1 MNFEKESISKL
12 IANAYHQAALD
23 PVNDMFVITELLEKI
38 KTNLVAK
45 QSEPYK
51 AWNGLELDRFR
62 FDKEN
67 ILKVFVPLRQKYFEE
82 HFENIKKSLQNKFD
96 FKIWFNEYIDAIVY
110 LSGSVFNPLCLHD
123 FPFTTEQK
131 RIVEKCR
138 QMNDLIMDG
147 RWADVFPFAQEFS
160 KDPQLS
166 AFHKSSML
174 VNVGYIQLFWYPD
187 FEGSIKYFEEASK
200 TDPNNS
206 VVEKG
211 WGTYYIKLQDYNKA
225 IRHFEKAMHM
235 DLTDVENYVQ
245 IGVCHKEKGDYAI
258 AEQWYRNAIKYDFT
272 NTDSYSKLIQLYG
285 HWDAEAEKSSLIP
298 ELIYKCELL
307 LPSDKYENMLYNI
320 YRDAGYS
327 YSVAGD
333 YSTSEMYYQKAVELK
348 PDYTIAKIDLAYIK
362 GYQKKYDEAT
372 RILQKILETTPDY
385 YDVHWG
391 LAWVYE
397 QTEKF
402 DESISEHQ
410 KCVAIR
416 PEWADKS
423 YNAIGKMY
431 FDQKKDYLHAKQYYQ
446 KAIEIRENENVYY
459 DNMIEALDKLDD
471 KESLKEKEDVLLR
484 QFSNNPKNDLVAN
497 KLGVHF
503 YNIGKMEESI
513 PYYQKAI
520 EINTSN
526 NVYYEN
532 LGLAYEGIKDVE
544 KAEKYYLEA
553 LKLKEEY
560 QTCNRLGILYY
571 RRNQNDDTDKAIEY
585 YQKAIGL
592 DPQNAVLYENLG
604 LAYEQKKMLQEAE
617 QAYIKATEI
626 EQVTG
631 AYFNRLGYFYYTQ
644 LRHELAIKY
653 YLKAIE
659 REKDMQL
666 YKTNLALAYE
676 ANKEPEK
683 AVDIYL
689 ELLAENKADHS
700 TRALLASAQ
709 YVMGEAYYH
718 DALQNLLQ
726 CCEEDP
732 GNVLYRKYL
741 GALYEKMNDPEKALS
756 IYNELVKENPDD
768 ADINNKVGVLYYRRG
783 TKEDAQKAISYYNK
797 AIELS
802 PAESIYYQNL
812 ALAYEV
818 TGDNDKVAAAYTKS
832 IEKAPHDDQSY
843 SFYAEFLFRNNQYEK
858 AIELCKKA
866 IEINP
871 NSSLYFQNIG
881 IAYERLNKN
890 EEAEEAYLNLLDI
903 EPHNANHHNNLGVF
917 YYRTNQFKKAIEKY
931 EDALALDPDNILF
944 HKNLAIAYEGLGKNE
959 EAEEIYLTILKKD
972 PNNDDIHNFLGVL
985 YYRTNQIEKAVEKYK
1000 DALAV
1005 NSNNMLYHKNLAIAY
1020 ESLGKNE
1027 ELEETYLT
1035 ILKMDP
1041 ANEETYN
1048 LLGVLYYRTNQFE
1061 KAITNYLK
1069 AIELNP
1075 QSALY
1080 YQNLG
1085 LAYDDNGQID
1095 QAEDAYLKSLKIDPN
1110 DDRCLNLAGVFYHAK
1125 RNNYKTALELYNQAI
1140 KINAKEPNYFLN
1152 LGNVYTLLND
1162 NKQAA
1167 TAFAMAEELQKVT

>member
-23 PVNDMFVITELLEKI
+23 HVNDMFIITELLEKTR
-38 KTNLVAK
+38 TNLVAK

-96 FKIWFNEYIDAIVY
+96 YKIWFNEYIDAIVY

-160 KDPQLS
+160 KDTQLS
-166 AFHKSSML
+166 AFQKSSML
-174 VNVGYIQLFWYPD
+174 VNIGYIQLFWYPD

-206 VVEKG
+206 IVEKG

-225 IRHFEKAMHM
+225 IKHFEKAMQM
-235 DLTDVENYVQ
+235 DPTDVENYGQ
-245 IGVCHKEKGDYAI
+245 IGICHKEKGDYEI
-258 AEQWYRNAIKYDFT
+258 AEQWYRNAIKFDFT

-285 HWDAEAEKSSLIP
+285 HWDAEAEKRNLIP

-333 YSTSEMYYQKAVELK
+333 YSTSEMYYQKAVDLK

-372 RILQKILETTPDY
+372 MILQKILETTPDY

-402 DESISEHQ
+402 NEALSEHQ
-410 KCVAIR
+410 KCIMIR

-431 FDQKKDYLHAKQYYQ
+431 FDQKKDYLQAKQYYQ
-446 KAIEIRENENVYY
+446 KAMDIRENENIYY
-459 DNMIEALDKLDD
+459 DNMIDALDQLDD
-471 KESLKEKEDVLLR
+471 KESLKEKEDVLIK
-484 QFSNNPKNDLVAN
+484 QFSKNPKNDLVAN
-497 KLGVHF
+497 KLGVLF
-503 YNIGKMEESI
+503 YNAGKLEEAI

-520 EINTSN
+520 AINATN

-544 KAEKYYLEA
+544 KAEQYYLEA
-553 LKLKEEY
+553 LKRKEEY
-560 QTCNRLGILYY
+560 QTCNRLAILYY
-571 RRNQNDDTDKAIEY
+571 KRNQNDDTDKAIEY
-585 YQKAIGL
+585 YKKAIGL
-592 DPQNAVLYENLG
+592 DPENAVLYENLG
-604 LAYEQKKMLQEAE
+604 LAYEQKNMLQEAE
-617 QAYIKATEI
+617 QAYITATEI

-631 AYFNRLGYFYYTQ
+631 AYFNRLGYFYFTQ
-644 LRHELAIKY
+644 LNDELAIKY

-676 ANKEPEK
+676 GNKEPGK
-683 AVDIYL
+683 AIDIYL
-689 ELLAENKADHS
+689 ELLAENKSDHNV
-700 TRALLASAQ
+700 RALLASAQ
-709 YVMGEAYYH
+709 YAMGEAHYE

-732 GNVLYRKYL
+732 GNILYKKYL
-741 GALYEKMNDPEKALS
+741 GALYEKMNNGEKALS
-756 IYNELVKENPDD
+756 LYNELVKENPNDL
-768 ADINNKVGVLYYRRG
+768 DINNKVGVLYYRRG
-783 TKEDAQKAISYYNK
+783 TKEDAEKAITYYKK

-802 PAESIYYQNL
+802 PSEGIVYQNL
-812 ALAYEV
+812 ALAYEM
-818 TGDNDKVAAAYTKS
+818 TGSNDKAAEAFEKS
-832 IEKAPHDDQSY
+832 IEAESHNDQFY
-843 SFYAEFLFRNNQYEK
+843 STYAEFFFKNNQFEK

-871 NSSLYFQNIG
+871 NSSLYYQNIG
-881 IAYERLNKN
+881 MAYERLNKN
-890 EEAEEAYLNLLDI
+890 KEAEEAYLNLLSM
-903 EPHNANHHNNLGVF
+903 EPHIANFHNNLGVF
-917 YYRTNQFKKAIEKY
+917 YFQTQQLEEAIQKY
-931 EDALALDPDNILF
+931 KDALVLEPDSILF
-944 HKNLAIAYEGLGKNE
+944 HKNLALAYEGLGKNE
-959 EAEEIYLTILKKD
+959 EAEETYLTILKKD
-972 PNNDDIHNFLGVL
+972 PNNDEIHNFLGVL
-985 YYRTNQIEKAVEKYK
+985 YYKEGQHEN
-1000 DALAV
+1000 
-1005 NSNNMLYHKNLAIAY
+1005 AIK
-1020 ESLGKNE
+1020 S
-1027 ELEETYLT
+1027 
-1035 ILKMDP
+1035 
-1041 ANEETYN
+1041 
-1048 LLGVLYYRTNQFE
+1048 
-1061 KAITNYLK
+1061 YLK

-1075 QSALY
+1075 CSALY

-1085 LAYDDNGQID
+1085 LAYTDIGQDD
-1095 QAEDAYLKSLKIDPN
+1095 QAEDAYLKSLKIEPN
-1110 DDRCLNLAGVFYHAK
+1110 NDRFLNLAGIFYHTK
-1125 RNNYKTALELYNQAI
+1125 RNDYKTALELYSQAI
-1140 KINAKEPNYFLN
+1140 NINAKEPNYFLN
-1152 LGNVYTLLND
+1152 LGDVYTLLND

-1167 TAFAMAEELQKVT
+1167 TAYAAAEELQNVT

>member
-1 MNFEKESISKL
+1 MNFDKESISKL

-67 ILKVFVPLRQKYFEE
+67 IQKIFVPLRQKYFEQ

-96 FKIWFNEYIDAIVY
+96 YKTWLNEYIDAIVY

-131 RIVEKCR
+131 KTVEECR

-147 RWADVFPFAQEFS
+147 RWADVFPYVKELS

-166 AFHKSSML
+166 TFQRSSML
-174 VNVGYIQLFWYPD
+174 VNIGYIQLFWYPD

-200 TDPNNS
+200 IDPTNNI
-206 VVEKG
+206 VEKG
-211 WGTYYIKLQDYNKA
+211 WGNYYIKLQEYSEA
-225 IRHFEKAMHM
+225 IKHFENALKM
-235 DLTDVENYVQ
+235 DPTDVESYGQ

-258 AEQWYRNAIKYDFT
+258 ADQWYRNAIKYDFT
-272 NTDSYSKLIQLYG
+272 NTDAYSKLIQLYG
-285 HWDAEAEKSSLIP
+285 QWDAEAEKRSLIP

-320 YRDAGYS
+320 YRDSGYS

-333 YSTSEMYYQKAVELK
+333 YSTSELYYQKAVELK

-362 GYQKKYDEAT
+362 GYQKKYEEAAE
-372 RILQKILETTPDY
+372 ILKKILGTIPDY

-402 DESISEHQ
+402 DEAISEHQ
-410 KCVAIR
+410 KCISIR

-423 YNAIGKMY
+423 YNAVGKMY
-431 FDQKKDYLHAKQYYQ
+431 FDQKKDYLQAKKYYQ
-446 KAIEIRENENVYY
+446 KAIDIRENENIYY
-459 DNMIEALDKLDD
+459 DNMIEALDKSDD

-484 QFSNNPKNDLVAN
+484 QFSKNPKNDLVAN

-503 YNIGKMEESI
+503 YNIGKIEESI

-520 EINTSN
+520 EINTAS

-532 LGLAYEGIKDVE
+532 LGLAYEGIKAVE
-544 KAEKYYLEA
+544 KAEEYYLQA
-553 LKLKEEY
+553 LRYKEESE
-560 QTCNRLGILYY
+560 TCNRLGILYY
-571 RRNQNDDTDKAIEY
+571 KRNQNDDTDKAIEY
-585 YQKAIGL
+585 YQRAIGL

-604 LAYEQKKMLQEAE
+604 LAYEQKKMLDEAE

-666 YKTNLALAYE
+666 YKTNLASAYE

-683 AVDIYL
+683 AVNIYL
-689 ELLAENKADHS
+689 DILSKDKTDHS
-700 TRALLASAQ
+700 VRALLASAQ
-709 YVMGEAYYH
+709 YAMGTAHYQ

-732 GNVLYRKYL
+732 VNIGYKKYL
-741 GALYEKMNDPEKALS
+741 GALYAEMNDNEKALA
-756 IYNELVKENPDD
+756 IYNELVKENPEDPE
-768 ADINNKVGVLYYRRG
+768 INNKVGVLYYRRG
-783 TKEDAQKAISYYNK
+783 TKEDAKKAIAYYNK

-802 PAESIYYQNL
+802 PAEGLFYENL
-812 ALAYEV
+812 ALAYEAI
-818 TGDNDKVAAAYTKS
+818 GDNDKVIEAYEEL
-832 IEKAPHDDQSY
+832 IENAPHNDDIY
-843 SFYAEFLFRNNQYEK
+843 NF
-858 AIELCKKA
+858 
-866 IEINP
+866 
-871 NSSLYFQNIG
+871 
-881 IAYERLNKN
+881 
-890 EEAEEAYLNLLDI
+890 
-903 EPHNANHHNNLGVF
+903 LGVF
-917 YYRTNQFKKAIEKY
+917 YYRTNQF
-931 EDALALDPDNILF
+931 
-944 HKNLAIAYEGLGKNE
+944 
-959 EAEEIYLTILKKD
+959 
-972 PNNDDIHNFLGVL
+972 
-985 YYRTNQIEKAVEKYK
+985 
-1000 DALAV
+1000 
-1005 NSNNMLYHKNLAIAY
+1005 
-1020 ESLGKNE
+1020 
-1027 ELEETYLT
+1027 
-1035 ILKMDP
+1035 
-1041 ANEETYN
+1041 
-1048 LLGVLYYRTNQFE
+1048 E
-1061 KAITNYLK
+1061 KAIKNYLK

-1075 QSALY
+1075 RSALY

-1085 LAYDDNGQID
+1085 LAYADIGQYD
-1095 QAEDAYLKSLKIDPN
+1095 QAEDAYIKSLKIEPN
-1110 DDRCLNLAGVFYHAK
+1110 NDRYLNLAGIFFHTK
-1125 RNNYKTALELYNQAI
+1125 RNDYQTALELYSQAI
-1140 KINAKEPNYFLN
+1140 NINAKEPNYFLN
-1152 LGNVYTLLND
+1152 LGDVYTLLND

-1167 TAFAMAEELQKVT
+1167 TAYAAAEELQNVT